1 MKVAS
6 CDKIVGHM
14 PVKEAKFIDKNNRL
28 VMSRL
33 TTTEESGDRS
43 FDIEFW
49 QSLTDIQRLQAVWD
63 MVVFDHELKGGTKDE
78 LRLQRSVENLYSRES

>member
-1 MKVAS
+1 MYG
-6 CDKIVGHM
+6 KIKIIM
-14 PVKEAKFIDKNNRL
+14 PVKEAKFIDKNYRL

-33 TTTEESGDRS
+33 TSIEESGDRS

-49 QSLTDIQRLQAVWD
+49 QSLTDTQRLQAVWE